1 MQTLIGLVILA
12 VIGWLTLTFIVPLL
26 IGLLGTLVYLAVL
39 VAVGL
44 AAVAM
49 WNWAFGRST

>member
-26 IGLLGTLVYLAVL
+26 IGLLGTLAYLAVL

-44 AAVAM
+44 VAVAM

>member
-26 IGLLGTLVYLAVL
+26 ISVIGSLAYLAVL
-39 VAVGL
+39 VAVGF
-44 AAVAM
+44 AAVVM
-49 WNWAFGRST
+49 WKWAFGGGV

>member
-1 MQTLIGLVILA
+1 MQTVIGLVILA

-26 IGLLGTLVYLAVL
+26 ISVIGSLAYLAVL
-39 VAVGL
+39 VAVGF

-49 WNWAFGRST
+49 WKWAFGGGT